1 MKNNMQKA
9 IPSFVKACAV
19 GVAMSVSAFASA
31 APVPYSNQGTENVVE
46 YTFTAATTGDIVAY
60 FVGKG
65 GADYTNTLRVYINGV
80 DSGFSGLVNQSSA
93 YGESLNFGTANAG
106 DTIVFAIDVD
116 NIGKT
121 WYSDK
126 SQNIDGVNHVY
137 AAAYEGDELIPVG
150 TYVAFEDLKGYDFP
164 QDFNYLDEQFVIANV
179 TFGSPEVP
187 VPAAAWL
194 FGSGLLGLAG
204 VARRRR

>member
-31 APVPYSNQGTENVVE
+31 APVPYSNQ
-46 YTFTAATTGDIVAY
+46 
-60 FVGKG
+60 GKG